1 MFYLGSIGGDGSND
15 PRHIRRVRATV
26 GPGVLLY
33 SEYCTDMALPYAGR
47 YCEWVGPGQIRWTAD
62 NAYSILRPLC
72 PKATGFASRGR
83 RSSSPR
89 PSPRGA

>member
-1 MFYLGSIGGDGSND
+1 MRPTRRFLHAMAMGFDMFYLGSIGGDGSN
-15 PRHIRRVRATV
+15 
-26 GPGVLLY
+26 
-33 SEYCTDMALPYAGR
+33 
-47 YCEWVGPGQIRWTAD
+47 CEWVGPGQIRWTAD